1 MRIRPLA
8 AADRRPLEEIL
19 RATDAF
25 TEEEVL
31 VALELIDLG
40 LRTPPSTDY
49 FFVVAEESSAER
61 DGSAE
66 RSGSREAVGRATPK
80 EASARV
86 LGYACWGP
94 VPLTDR
100 VHDLYWIAVDPGAQR
115 GGVGRALLEE
125 VETRLRQDGQ
135 RMLLIETASK
145 ESYASTRRFYER
157 TGYDEVSRLRD
168 FYRDGDDK
176 VVYGKRFT

>member
-1 MRIRPLA
+1 MLIRPLA
-8 AADRRPLEEIL
+8 AADRGPLEEVL

-25 TEEEVL
+25 TEEEVQ

-40 LRTPPSTDY
+40 LKSPPSSDY
-49 FFVVAEESSAER
+49 LFVVAAEGSS
-61 DGSAE
+61 
-66 RSGSREAVGRATPK
+66 
-80 EASARV
+80 V

-100 VHDLYWIAVDPGAQR
+100 VHDLYWIAVDPRRQK

-125 VETRLRQDGQ
+125 VERRLRAAGQ